1 MEEKKEKMI
10 TLDSVSLVL
19 PLFALKRKEIEGE
32 IRIIQAFDRILG
44 KREVITFDWLKG
56 VKGLK
61 ALVIDWDRERVKFQF
76 SAKVLGKDYFDLI
89 SKNNIERVFDIIN
102 SLGVGIEFYV
112 DEVLKHGEIVN
123 CDFTANL
130 KVKEPVERYIFD
142 LYMEASKLSRNW
154 FMKKY
159 KSDSIVF
166 EETKK
171 TKPLRMVIY
180 NKYKEMLKRKEVNL
194 GIEKFRNV
202 LRFEINAKRKKNVR
216 DLALTE
222 SNKILDILNSKAN
235 PYLKVF
241 EKLFRGQVE
250 MLFEKDKFFSI
261 MDKRMARKYFEY
273 WGVIK
278 RLGSLEIYKDYLIN
292 VLNYSKSNSDKIIRD
307 LMKVSK
313 MEPKTNRRMNELY
326 ELIKKIA

>member
-1 MEEKKEKMI
+1 MNTPNI
-10 TLDSVSLVL
+10 TVDSVSLVL

-32 IRIIQAFDRILG
+32 MRIIQAFERVLG
-44 KREVITFDWLKG
+44 KREVIKFDWLKG
-56 VKGLK
+56 IKGLK
-61 ALVIDWDRERVKFQF
+61 ALVIDWDTGRAKFQF
-76 SAKVLGKDYFDLI
+76 SAKVLGKDYFNLI
-89 SKNNIERVFDIIN
+89 NKNNIEQVFEIIN
-102 SLGVGIEFYV
+102 SLNIGIEFYTDRV
-112 DEVLKHGEIVN
+112 LEYGEVVN

-130 KVKEPVERYIFD
+130 RVKENVRKYIFD
-142 LYMEASKLSRNW
+142 LYIEASKLSRNW

-166 EETKK
+166 EEAKK
-171 TKPLRMVIY
+171 TKPLRMIIY
-180 NKYKEMLKRKEVNL
+180 NKYKEMLRRKEIDL
-194 GIEKFRNV
+194 GIEKFKNI

-222 SNKILDILNSKAN
+222 SNQILDILNSKAN
-235 PYLKVF
+235 PFLTVF

-273 WGVIK
+273 WGVIHK
-278 RLGSLEIYKDYLIN
+278 LGSLEIYKDYLIN

-307 LMKVSK
+307 LIKVSK
-313 MEPKTNRRMNELY
+313 MEPKTNRRMKELY
-326 ELIKKIA
+326 ELIKEVA

>member
-1 MEEKKEKMI
+1 MNTPNI
-10 TLDSVSLVL
+10 TVDSVSLVL
-19 PLFALKRKEIEGE
+19 PISAIKRKEVEGE
-32 IRIIQAFDRILG
+32 MRIIQAFDRILG
-44 KREVITFDWLKG
+44 RREVIVFERL
-56 VKGLK
+56 KGLK
-61 ALVIDWDRERVKFQF
+61 SLIIDWDTGRAKFQF
-76 SAKVLGKDYFDLI
+76 SAKILAENYFDLI
-89 SKNNIERVFDIIN
+89 SKNNIEQVFDIIN

-112 DEVLKHGEIVN
+112 DEVLKHGEVVN
-123 CDFTANL
+123 CDFTKNL
-130 KVKEPVERYIFD
+130 RVKEPVKRYIFD
-142 LYMEASKLSRNW
+142 LYIEASKLSRNW

-166 EETKK
+166 EEAKK
-171 TKPLRMVIY
+171 TKPLRMIIY
-180 NKYKEMLKRKEVNL
+180 NKYKEMLRRKEIDL

-216 DLALTE
+216 DLAGVETNRL
-222 SNKILDILNSKAN
+222 LDILNSKAN
-235 PYLKVF
+235 PFLTVF

-273 WGVIK
+273 WGVIHK
-278 RLGSLEIYKDYLIN
+278 LGSLEIYKDYLIN

-307 LMKVSK
+307 LIKVSK

-326 ELIKKIA
+326 ELIKEVA

>member
-89 SKNNIERVFDIIN
+89 SKNNIEQVFDIIN

-130 KVKEPVERYIFD
+130 RVKEPVKRYIFD
-142 LYMEASKLSRNW
+142 LFLEASRLTSNW
-154 FMKKY
+154 FVKKY
-159 KSDSIVF
+159 KSNSVVF
-166 EETKK
+166 EEAKK
-171 TKPLRMVIY
+171 TKPLRAIFY
-180 NKYKEMLKRKEVNL
+180 NKYEEMLKRKEIDL
-194 GIEKFRNV
+194 GIEKFKNI

-241 EKLFRGQVE
+241 EKLFRGQISLLLKENVLE
-250 MLFEKDKFFSI
+250 SL
-261 MDKRMARKYFEY
+261 KRGDIRKYYEVK
-273 WGVIK
+273 GVISEGK
-278 RLGSLEIYKDYLIN
+278 SLEEYKSILLKGGYSESN
-292 VLNYSKSNSDKIIRD
+292 VRKIIRD
-307 LMKVSK
+307 LIRVLEIEPSRNERMK
-313 MEPKTNRRMNELY
+313 ELY
-326 ELIKKIA
+326 ELIKKNA